1 MNNDFD
7 SNSPEVSE
15 HLLPSEPLRES
26 LSALLDG
33 ELGTTE
39 SAFLIKRM
47 AHDADLNA
55 QWQRFQGI
63 GEVLRG
69 QAQILEHDN
78 FSARVLSRIAL
89 AETQL
94 ANATHAFP
102 EPEITATKHKF
113 NRQTFQRFS
122 AGTQPLKRF
131 GAGVAIAAAV
141 AWAALLLPQ
150 RYQADLSPPLA
161 AQTEA
166 PFTLASPVV
175 SMRTV
180 SGHIGGE
187 VTSNSDQ
194 NEALLA
200 QSMNAF
206 LLEHVQRS
214 SVSPTSDAVY
224 LQNISLSDTPETN
237 WAPQ

>member
-1 MNNDFD
+1 MINDNH

-15 HLLPSEPLRES
+15 SLRES

-33 ELGTTE
+33 ELNATE

-47 AHDADLNA
+47 AHDAGLHA

-69 QAQILEHDN
+69 QAQILENDH

-89 AETQL
+89 AEAES
-94 ANATHAFP
+94 ANVAQAFS
-102 EPEITATKHKF
+102 EPLITATKHKF
-113 NRQTFQRFS
+113 NRQMLQ
-122 AGTQPLKRF
+122 RF
-131 GAGVAIAAAV
+131 GAGIALAAAV

-150 RYQADLSPPLA
+150 RYQADLEPQRV

-187 VTSNSDQ
+187 VMSGADQ
-194 NEALLA
+194 NNALLA
-200 QSMNAF
+200 QSMDAF

-214 SVSPTSDAVY
+214 PVSPISDAVY
-224 LQNISLSDTPETN
+224 LQNVALSGTTEMRLV
-237 WAPQ
+237 PQ